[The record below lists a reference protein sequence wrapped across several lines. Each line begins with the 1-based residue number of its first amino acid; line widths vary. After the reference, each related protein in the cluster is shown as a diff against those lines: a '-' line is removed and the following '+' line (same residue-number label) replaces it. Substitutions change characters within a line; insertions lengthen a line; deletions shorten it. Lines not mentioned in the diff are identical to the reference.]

1 MLKGLNK
8 YERVICIGIKLV
20 GVVLFCTVL
29 GLIMIVGA
37 YSLPK
42 TKKLEFNI
50 ESSAEILLEEGIY
63 PALFPW
69 CTSQVDNFSDA
80 LILQEIIYDGNE
92 SLTEKAMMNYYIT
105 NNSNSTIVALNE
117 YYVHEIKDGYVK
129 KEYSRYWH
137 GYISI
142 YKLFLYF
149 FNLKQIRLILLGI
162 NLSMG
167 GCILYICFKKNIY
180 LSVAY
185 FVTLLFLNPIV
196 ISHNMFFSNIY
207 IIMNLAL
214 VLADLFI
221 RKGFNI
227 YLAFTFI
234 GCFAC
239 YYDLLS
245 YPFCTLGIPLIYI
258 ISTKC
263 NSEKPRDSVMEVLGM
278 VFSWGFGYAGI
289 WVSKWIVGS
298 VILKRNLFKEA
309 YDVVKLRTSRDIAGT
324 DFTTKDLFLSLLNNL
339 RNSPIWI
346 IFLIINLI
354 LIGILMKKN
363 MLFKALYHGIP
374 YMVIIGLVLLW
385 LFVKGNHSYLHSFFT
400 YRELSTV
407 CFAVLCLFGYSQ
419 MKT

>member
-1 MLKGLNK
+1 MKEK
-8 YERVICIGIKLV
+8 ICIGIKLV

-29 GLIMIVGA
+29 GLITIVGA

-50 ESSAEILLEEGIY
+50 ESSAEILLDEGIY
-63 PALFPW
+63 PALFSW

-92 SLTEKAMMNYYIT
+92 SLMEKAMMNYYIT
-105 NNSNSTIVALNE
+105 NNSDSTIVALND
-117 YYVHEIKDGYVK
+117 YYVHEMKDGYIK
-129 KEYSRYWH
+129 KNYSRYWH

-149 FNLKQIRLILLGI
+149 FNLNEIRHILMGI
-162 NLSMG
+162 NLLMG
-167 GCILYICFKKNIY
+167 GCTTYICFRKNLY
-180 LSVAY
+180 VGVAY
-185 FVTLLFLNPIV
+185 FITLLFLNPIV
-196 ISHNMFFSNIY
+196 ISHNMFLSNIF

-214 VLADLFI
+214 ILVDLFV
-221 RKGFNI
+221 RKGYNI

-245 YPFCTLGIPLIYI
+245 YPLCTLGIPLTYI

-263 NSEKPRDSVMEVLGM
+263 NREKPGDSVMQVLGM
-278 VFSWGFGYAGI
+278 AFSWGFGYAGI
-289 WVSKWIVGS
+289 WVSKWIAGS
-298 VILKRNLFKEA
+298 VILNRNLFKEA
-309 YDVVKLRTSRDIAGT
+309 YEVVRLRTSRDIAGT
-324 DFTTKDLFLSLLNNL
+324 DFTTKDMFLALLNNL
-339 RNSPIWI
+339 KNSPIWI
-346 IFLIINLI
+346 IFLITIFI
-354 LIGILMKKN
+354 MIGILIKKN
-363 MLFKALYHGIP
+363 LLFKALYWGGP
-374 YMVIIGLVLLW
+374 YMVIIGIALLW

-407 CFAVLCLFGYSQ
+407 CFAVLCLFGYPQ
-419 MKT
+419 VKT

>member
-1 MLKGLNK
+1 MNK

-167 GCILYICFKKNIY
+167 G
-180 LSVAY
+180 V
-185 FVTLLFLNPIV
+185 
-196 ISHNMFFSNIY
+196 Y
-207 IIMNLAL
+207 II
-214 VLADLFI
+214 
-221 RKGFNI
+221 
-227 YLAFTFI
+227 
-234 GCFAC
+234 
-239 YYDLLS
+239 
-245 YPFCTLGIPLIYI
+245 
-258 ISTKC
+258 
-263 NSEKPRDSVMEVLGM
+263 
-278 VFSWGFGYAGI
+278 
-289 WVSKWIVGS
+289 
-298 VILKRNLFKEA
+298 
-309 YDVVKLRTSRDIAGT
+309 
-324 DFTTKDLFLSLLNNL
+324 
-339 RNSPIWI
+339 
-346 IFLIINLI
+346 
-354 LIGILMKKN
+354 
-363 MLFKALYHGIP
+363 
-374 YMVIIGLVLLW
+374 YM
-385 LFVKGNHSYLHSFFT
+385 F
-400 YRELSTV
+400 
-407 CFAVLCLFGYSQ
+407 
-419 MKT
+419 